1 MPTQEKVDAVAELAD
16 LFRASNA
23 AVLTEYRGLSVSQLT
38 RLRVALGDNA
48 TYAVVKNTLTKR
60 AAADAARRAVMR
72 CAPYNA
78 PADKYE
84 AWADVQFNFD
94 PSQMF

>member
-1 MPTQEKVDAVAELAD
+1 MV
-16 LFRASNA
+16 
-23 AVLTEYRGLSVSQLT
+23 VSI
-38 RLRVALGDNA
+38 RLRLDPSGALDGNPE
-48 TYAVVKNTLTKR
+48 VVSGRGASMAER

-72 CAPYNA
+72 CAPFNA

-94 PSQMF
+94 PRDMF

>member
-1 MPTQEKVDAVAELAD
+1 MAE
-16 LFRASNA
+16 
-23 AVLTEYRGLSVSQLT
+23 
-38 RLRVALGDNA
+38 
-48 TYAVVKNTLTKR
+48 R
-60 AAADAARRAVMR
+60 AAADAARRAVIR
-72 CAPYNA
+72 CAPFNA